1 MIKEAKD
8 TEAQR
13 LGDDQLVIMM
23 AVKSS
28 DETRAEA
35 QGSISM
41 QSGEHSVCGGDTE
54 RHNAI
59 PAWVLKQSEYVRE
72 GRDGF
77 VFLRLSRRRGHD
89 DKSLRIL

>member
-41 QSGEHSVCGGDTE
+41 QSGEHSVYGGDTE

-59 PAWVLKQSEYVRE
+59 PA
-72 GRDGF
+72 
-77 VFLRLSRRRGHD
+77 
-89 DKSLRIL
+89 